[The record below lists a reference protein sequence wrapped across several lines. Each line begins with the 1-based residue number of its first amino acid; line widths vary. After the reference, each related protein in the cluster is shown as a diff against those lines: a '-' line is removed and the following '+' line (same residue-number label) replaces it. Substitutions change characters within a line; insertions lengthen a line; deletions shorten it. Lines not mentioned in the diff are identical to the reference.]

1 MDARSAILRSTFLIG
16 LVAAVVGVFF
26 YQTGIWSMQADA
38 GSAIT
43 QVYKG
48 PQSGWPAPHLSDSVS
63 HRALAPLPEV
73 EYPEDNPYSE
83 AKEGLGKKLFFDPR
97 LSASGTLACASC
109 HDPDLGWSDG
119 RRRSFGHARREG
131 RRNSQTILNAA
142 YYDHLFWDGRAE
154 SLEEQA
160 MTAIA
165 GPREMNQ
172 GLNLVAD
179 GIRDVPAYRRLFRQS
194 FGDPTI
200 TVQRIAQAIAT
211 FERGITSRTSD
222 FDRFLNGDRDAM
234 TDRQIYGLH
243 VFRTTGQCMNCHS
256 GALLS
261 DDKFHNLGQSHLGR
275 PSEDLGRF
283 LVTGDTSDVGKFR
296 TPSLRDVTYTGPYLH
311 HGLIFSLREVIDMY
325 DRGMPQVIPRKEADN
340 PLYPEKSP
348 LLEPLDLSDREIEAL
363 LDFLEAISTRPRRM
377 SAPDLPGMERSDA

>member
-1 MDARSAILRSTFLIG
+1 MRSSLLIG
-16 LVAAVVGVFF
+16 LVVVVLGVFF
-26 YQTGIWSMQADA
+26 YQMSSWPIQADA
-38 GSAIT
+38 VPAIIRT
-43 QVYKG
+43 YKG
-48 PQSGWPAPHLSDSVS
+48 PQGGWPAPHLSEDVS
-63 HRALAPLPEV
+63 HRPLAPLPDV
-73 EYPEDNPYSE
+73 EYPANNPYSE
-83 AKEGLGKKLFFDPR
+83 TKEDLGKKLFFDPR
-97 LSASGTLACASC
+97 LSSSGTLACASC

-131 RRNSQTILNAA
+131 QRNSMTVLNAA

-154 SLEEQA
+154 DLEEQA

-172 GLNLVAD
+172 GLDLVGE
-179 GIRDVPAYRRLFRQS
+179 GIRDLPDYPRLFQQS
-194 FGDPTI
+194 FGDSTI
-200 TVQRIAQAIAT
+200 NAQRIAKAIAT
-211 FERGITSRTSD
+211 FERGITSRRSD
-222 FDRFLNGDRDAM
+222 FDRFLQGNRDAM

-243 VFRTTGQCMNCHS
+243 VFRTTGQCMNCHN

-311 HGLIFSLREVIDMY
+311 HGLIFNLREVIDMY
-325 DRGMPQVIPRKEADN
+325 DRGMPQVIPKKEAGN
-340 PLYPEKSP
+340 PLYPETSP
-348 LLEPLDLSDREIEAL
+348 LLEPLDLSEREIEAL

-377 SAPDLPGMERSDA
+377 SAPELPGMERNDA

>member
-363 LDFLEAISTRPRRM
+363 LDFLEAISMRPRRM